1 MRLKKFTSLLL
12 VLVLVVSMG
21 LLSGCSGENGKTASS
36 ESGASAESG
45 APAAASSGEKVT
57 INIASASSGGAWY
70 TIGGALADLFQSEI
84 PNTVSSCGPGGG
96 IANVFSV
103 SSNEAQLGFGFPDD
117 VLDAEA
123 GVGDFEGNPLTNVR
137 GVTALYP
144 GVLHIAVASDSS
156 INSIEDLKGKVLC
169 TQQKGNAA
177 EKMIRKVLAV
187 YDMSYDDMSKVN
199 FVSFSDAVDLVKDGH
214 ADAIAYMS
222 TFPYASLQDLAES
235 RGVKLLAIDDTHMD
249 KLLTDCPAY
258 SNITIPGGSYK
269 GTDEDVTAL
278 GCTTILFTNA
288 EMPEDIVYQ
297 MTKAMYEDYDNLVI
311 VNSSMA
317 SMTPEDG
324 PNTGITLHPG
334 AEKYYK
340 EIGAID

>member
-1 MRLKKFTSLLL
+1 MRLRRWTGLLL
-12 VLVLVVSMG
+12 AFVLVVSAG
-21 LLSGCSGENGKTASS
+21 LLAGCSEKGGSTPSTEDGTSAGPEAST
-36 ESGASAESG
+36 GT
-45 APAAASSGEKVT
+45 SSGEKIA

-84 PNTVSSCGPGGG
+84 PNTVSTCGPGGG

-123 GVGDFEGNPLTNVR
+123 GVGDFEGNPLTNIR

-144 GVLHIAVASDSS
+144 GVLHIAVASDSN
-156 INSIEDLKGKVLC
+156 INSIQDLKGKVLC

-177 EKMIRKVLAV
+177 EKMIRKVLGV
-187 YDMSYDDMSKVN
+187 YDMSYDDMGKVN
-199 FVSFSDAVDLVKDGH
+199 FVGFTDAVDLVKDGH

-235 RGVKLLAIDDTHMD
+235 RGVKLLSIDEEHMA
-249 KLLTDCPAY
+249 KLLADCPAY
-258 SNITIPGGSYK
+258 SNVTIPGGSYK
-269 GTDEDVTAL
+269 GTDEDVVAL

-317 SMTPEDG
+317 SMTPEEG
-324 PNTGITLHPG
+324 PNTSITLHPG